1 MFAVHVKATPRCEM
15 GPKAAKIISFY
26 RFWTQRLTLK
36 ITPTQVQKQCPW
48 ARQAMLFPCCGG
60 GRFWEAFS
68 VSSRKATSRCEM
80 GPKAAKSCLFK
91 GSRRNVCRAC
101 QSHSEVRNGPQS
113 CKIISFYRFWTWHW
127 RSPQRRSRACQS
139 HSEVRNGPQSCKIIC
154 FYRFWTQTFDTEDHP
169 NAGPKR
175 CPWAR
180 QAMLFPCC
188 GGGVFGKPF
197 RLAVEVHRKATSRCE
212 MGPKAAKSCLFKGS
226 RRNVCRA
233 CQSHSEVRNGPRSYK
248 NHLFLL

>member
-1 MFAVHVKATPRCEM
+1 M

-36 ITPTQVQKQCPW
+36 ITPTQVQKRCPW

-68 VSSRKATSRCEM
+68 VSSRSAS
-80 GPKAAKSCLFK
+80 
-91 GSRRNVCRAC
+91 
-101 QSHSEVRNGPQS
+101 QSH
-113 CKIISFYRFWTWHW
+113 F
-127 RSPQRRSRACQS
+127 
-139 HSEVRNGPQSCKIIC
+139 EVRNGPQSCKIIC
-154 FYRFWTQTFDTEDHP
+154 FYRFWTQRLTLKITP
-169 NAGPKR
+169 TQVQKR

-197 RLAVEVHRKATSRCE
+197 RLAVQLHRKATSMCEMGPKAAKSSLFMGSRRNVCRATPRCE
-212 MGPKAAKSCLFKGS
+212 MGPKAAKSSVFIGS
-226 RRNVCRA
+226 GRNVWHWRSPQCR
-233 CQSHSEVRNGPRSYK
+233 SKNGVLELARPCCFPVAEGAFWGS
-248 NHLFLL
+248 LFG